1 MNFGEILKSL
11 REKKGITQKKMSEI
25 LGISKSNISKYEAG
39 TVEPNIETL
48 RKYASYFGVSVD
60 CLLGTDSQP
69 SIAQE
74 SNEGN
79 GYFFFFFDNL
89 LRDVFKN
96 RLQKSLLKKNM
107 NVSDLYEAVSF
118 DCETCQKYLDGE
130 IEPSMENLIEL
141 SQVLDVSTDYL
152 LGQIPQIS
160 QIEKKILNTF
170 VKLNV
175 DNQDIIIG
183 KAKELLKEQE
193 QTNLP
198 VAAEGFERKVS
209 GK

>member
-11 REKKGITQKKMSEI
+11 REKKGLTQKQMSEI
-25 LGISKSNISKYEAG
+25 LGVSKSNISKYEAS

-60 CLLGTDSQP
+60 CLLGADSQA
-69 SIAQE
+69 SIAKE
-74 SNEGN
+74 PNDEKGV
-79 GYFFFFFDNL
+79 FFFFFDNL

-96 RLQKSLLKKNM
+96 RLQKSLFQKNM
-107 NVSDLYEAVSF
+107 TIPELYEAVSF
-118 DCETCQKYLDGE
+118 SSETCQKYLDGE

-141 SQVLDVSTDYL
+141 SQILDVSTDYL

-170 VKLNV
+170 TKLNE
-175 DNQDIIIG
+175 DNKDIIVG

-193 QTNLP
+193 LANSP